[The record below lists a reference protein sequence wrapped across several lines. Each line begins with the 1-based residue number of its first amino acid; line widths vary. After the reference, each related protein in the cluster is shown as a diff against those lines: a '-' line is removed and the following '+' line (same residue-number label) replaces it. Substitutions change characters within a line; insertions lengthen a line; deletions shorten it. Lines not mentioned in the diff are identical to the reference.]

1 MCNAIVVFDL
11 GNGQFCSPFFSLC
24 FSIRGEGEECV
35 VRCNKNSTFSLSPWV
50 VVREG
55 RGVVVVVVVEGQ

>member
-24 FSIRGEGEECV
+24 FSIRGRGGWGGGVSSKVQQEFNIFTLSLVGGEGG
-35 VRCNKNSTFSLSPWV
+35 
-50 VVREG
+50 EG
-55 RGVVVVVVVEGQ
+55 SSSSSC